1 MSDWRPDQLP
11 FDEDDF
17 SGIARLFP
25 VPDLVLFPN
34 VMQTLHIFEERY
46 RALMED
52 AIAGDEL
59 IAMALFE
66 PGWETD
72 YAGRPPLAPVACLG
86 RVLTHHRF
94 ADGRFN
100 LMLLGVRRLRLI
112 EEIDPPQA
120 FRRARV
126 EVLPERTPSD
136 APARRAKLL
145 DALRRRLPAS
155 LLSSEQMHDVLSRD
169 LPLGVLTDLL
179 GFTLP
184 APSSVKRT
192 LLAEPDAGVRSTT
205 LIDALEAGDLA
216 CAAEQPWSPPA
227 FSEN

>member
-11 FDEDDF
+11 FDEEEF

-25 VPDLVLFPN
+25 VPDLVLFPS
-34 VMQTLHIFEERY
+34 VVQTLHIFEERY

-52 AIAGDEL
+52 AVRGDEL
-59 IAMALFE
+59 IAMALLE

-72 YAGRPPLAPVACLG
+72 YAGRPPLSPIACLG

-94 ADGRFN
+94 PDGRFN
-100 LMLLGVRRLRLI
+100 LMLLGVRRVRLI

-136 APARRAKLL
+136 AEQLRAKLL
-145 DALRRRLPAS
+145 KVLRAKLPAGVLAS
-155 LLSSEQMHDVLSRD
+155 DQMNEVLSRE
-169 LPLGVLTDLL
+169 LPLGMLTDLL
-179 GFTLP
+179 GFTLSI
-184 APSSVKRT
+184 SSDVKRN
-192 LLAEPDAGVRSTT
+192 LLSEPDCGARAAT
-205 LIDALEAGDLA
+205 LIESLEANT
-216 CAAEQPWSPPA
+216 CEQPEETPWTPPT
-227 FSEN
+227 FSQN